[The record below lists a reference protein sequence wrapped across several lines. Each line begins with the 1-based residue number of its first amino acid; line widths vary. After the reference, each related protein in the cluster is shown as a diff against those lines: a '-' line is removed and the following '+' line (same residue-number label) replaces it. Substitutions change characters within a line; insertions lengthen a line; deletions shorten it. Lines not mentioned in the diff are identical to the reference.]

1 MYKSR
6 LIGKNSHA
14 VRQGEF
20 INYLPFPVCLSVEV
34 NKRNSES
41 IELVLKKRRGL

>member
-6 LIGKNSHA
+6 LIGKNPHA

-20 INYLPFPVCLSVEV
+20 INYLPFQCV
-34 NKRNSES
+34 
-41 IELVLKKRRGL
+41 LVLR